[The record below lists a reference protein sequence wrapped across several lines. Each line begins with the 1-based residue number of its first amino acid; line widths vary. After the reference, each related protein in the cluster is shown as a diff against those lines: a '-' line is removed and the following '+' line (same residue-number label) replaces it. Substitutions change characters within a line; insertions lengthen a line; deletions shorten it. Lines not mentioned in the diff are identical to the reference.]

1 MVLGDSTC
9 GAVKAAIEHIDA
21 NDALPGSIGDL
32 IDPIRLAVA
41 AAVKDRPGELSL
53 LTLRSEPASS
63 CPLRPAAC
71 CGNLRPG
78 P

>member
-1 MVLGDSTC
+1 MVLGHSKC

-32 IDPIRLAVA
+32 IDPIRPAV

-53 LTLRSEPASS
+53 LTLRSEPAS
-63 CPLRPAAC
+63 
-71 CGNLRPG
+71 
-78 P
+78 